1 MENIIFI
8 LFFIVKF
15 RNYDFSSEL
24 NELLT
29 FNHVKEIIL
38 ISISL
43 LFVTWGVS
51 IMYLYSGINEYL
63 YITGLNNLYPLY
75 YMNLDFSTIPNFPTG
90 IFAFE
95 FPDFLGEAL
104 SFLNAFILIDISE
117 EMFYTG
123 AIYNKLCVKL
133 GIKTAILLTS
143 LIYVILSG
151 RSFGLLLGLFICSCV
166 LIISYTK
173 TKNILTPISI
183 SILFNLLNELR
194 ICNNYTI

>member
-1 MENIIFI
+1 MEIIIFV

-75 YMNLDFSTIPNFPTG
+75 FMNLDFSTIPNFPTG

-95 FPDFLGEAL
+95 FSDFSIYYLNVYTTFGIFIILLAVISSAYLIRYYRKNKDEINDFL
-104 SFLNAFILIDISE
+104 
-117 EMFYTG
+117 
-123 AIYNKLCVKL
+123 
-133 GIKTAILLTS
+133 
-143 LIYVILSG
+143 
-151 RSFGLLLGLFICSCV
+151 
-166 LIISYTK
+166 
-173 TKNILTPISI
+173 
-183 SILFNLLNELR
+183 
-194 ICNNYTI
+194 